1 MKMLTTV
8 SILSICGKGTKSY
21 KEFYFM
27 IPSCVLSSNIKYL
40 FSEIIMREMKD
51 RPGVKIV

>member
-8 SILSICGKGTKSY
+8 SILSICGKLTKSY

-27 IPSCVLSSNIKYL
+27 ITSCVLSSNIKYL